1 MLMRFEHFAVTT
13 MMGTEDSP
21 PRNNGALCFG
31 QEWERTAFGVA
42 LGLSRAGYFEWEDF
56 RQQLIAAIARWEA
69 SHALDDTSWNYY
81 ECWLAA
87 LEATIVQA
95 GLLSGA
101 ELEAALTAL
110 KEPAGESTPS
120 ETADAMQPHY
130 GVAK

>member
-1 MLMRFEHFAVTT
+1 MLMRFEHFAVTS

-69 SHALDDTSWNYY
+69 SHALDDQSWSYY
-81 ECWLAA
+81 ECWLSA
-87 LEATIVQA
+87 LEAVIIESGLATDAEIGAALA
-95 GLLSGA
+95 GLQNA
-101 ELEAALTAL
+101 ELQ
-110 KEPAGESTPS
+110 GEK
-120 ETADAMQPHY
+120 
-130 GVAK
+130 V

>member
-56 RQQLIAAIARWEA
+56 RQQLIAAIARWEN
-69 SHALDDTSWNYY
+69 SHALDDNSWNYY
-81 ECWLAA
+81 ECWLSA
-87 LEATIVQA
+87 LEAVIVQSGLASDAEIAAALA
-95 GLLSGA
+95 GLA
-101 ELEAALTAL
+101 LEGLQ
-110 KEPAGESTPS
+110 
-120 ETADAMQPHY
+120 DAK
-130 GVAK
+130 A